1 MDRENRTREGIYV
14 APGAGKTLWV
24 TDELMTFKVMG
35 EDTGGKYALTD
46 SIVPP
51 GGGPPPHI
59 HHREDEA
66 FWVLEGELEIRV
78 GEETFTAGAGSFIHL
93 PRGVTHSYQNVGTG
107 LARFLT
113 FLAPAGLERF
123 FIEFVRRNED
133 AALGLTAAQLWSL
146 LLFVLG
152 LVGLAL
158 LQQRG
163 GLLLSRGRSVP
174 RSATA

>member
-93 PRGVTHSYQNVGTG
+93 PRGVAHSYQNVGTG

-123 FIEFVRRNED
+123 FEEVGKPGSDPLFPPPFGDED
-133 AALGLTAAQLWSL
+133 VEN
-146 LLFVLG
+146 LFAVAPRYG
-152 LVGLAL
+152 VEI
-158 LQQRG
+158 
-163 GLLLSRGRSVP
+163 VP
-174 RSATA
+174 PPEL